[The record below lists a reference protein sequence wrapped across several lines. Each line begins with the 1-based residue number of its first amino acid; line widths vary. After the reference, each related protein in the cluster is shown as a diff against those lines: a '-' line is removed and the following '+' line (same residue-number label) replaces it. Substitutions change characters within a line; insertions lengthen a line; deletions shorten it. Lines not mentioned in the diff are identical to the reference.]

1 VIKGE
6 ALLRITSMP
15 GIHGPGILAALLP
28 PVMGS
33 VLEFQTP
40 AGKTSFR
47 LYITGD
53 TLIHEDLKQIPQ
65 RYPDIDLA
73 LLHLGGARVFGIMLT
88 MDGKQGVEAI
98 QIIAPRT
105 AIPIHFNDY
114 TIMKSPIEEFMKAV
128 AAAGLENQVRY
139 LNHGDTY
146 TFEVPT
152 SR

>member
-1 VIKGE
+1 
-6 ALLRITSMP
+6 
-15 GIHGPGILAALLP
+15 
-28 PVMGS
+28 
-33 VLEFQTP
+33 
-40 AGKTSFR
+40 
-47 LYITGD
+47 
-53 TLIHEDLKQIPQ
+53 
-65 RYPDIDLA
+65 
-73 LLHLGGARVFGIMLT
+73 MLT

-128 AAAGLENQVRY
+128 AAAGLENQVSY